1 MAQDEKAKEPTVTF
15 QAKGGLLTDPKPM
28 EVHAGVGDIKPWDA
42 DSWAQ
47 FEQMGKPRPRAEA
60 PLKVTGR
67 AKYTYD
73 VKLPGMLYGRMIGA
87 AIAAGEIVSIDTSKA
102 EALPGVKAVWTA
114 ESRVVRF
121 AGQDVAAVAAV
132 SPEIA
137 MDAAR
142 LVKVTYKESPFVHE
156 LREAMKDGAP
166 LVYDL
171 DKSPAGPDVPRRG
184 NVFGPGRGRGRGD
197 VEKGFAEAEVV
208 HEGTYYCPVHTHS
221 PLETHGVV
229 ASWEGDQLT
238 VYASTQGIFAVRE
251 GLAEALGI
259 DRKNVRVVCEH
270 MGGGFGS
277 KLGPSASGSAF
288 AMAACKLAKRAGAPV
303 KLMLDRKQQHLCTGN
318 APSALM
324 TVKVGAKKDG
334 TLTAVH
340 YKSWGSA
347 GVAGG
352 AGTAG
357 PAGARSTARTRTS
370 RPRSTTSSR
379 TRARRRRCAPPAT
392 RRAPSASS
400 PRWTSWPRSS
410 AWTRSSCAR
419 RTRRARSAWPSTTSG
434 RRRSAGRAATRRPAT
449 CRPAVSAPRKER
461 RSAGSGWRTA
471 TGTCSPPRT
480 SDAQVKVHRD
490 GSVEVIT
497 GCQDIGTGYRTAMMV
512 VAAEEL
518 GHRAR
523 GRHHA
528 HRRHPVPRGPRLRRQ
543 RDHQLDGPGR
553 APRRERGPDEA
564 LRPRGAARSASRPR
578 SSTPRTGRSS
588 WRRTRRSR
596 SPSSRPRRR

>member
-15 QAKGGLLTDPKPM
+15 QAKGGFPSAPTPM

-42 DSWAQ
+42 DSWAK

-73 VKLPGMLYGRMIGA
+73 VKLAGMLYGRMIGA
-87 AIAAGEIVSIDTSKA
+87 EIPAGEILSIDTAKA

-114 ESRVVRF
+114 DSKLVRF

-137 MDAAR
+137 VDAAR
-142 LVKVTYKESPFVHE
+142 LVKVIYKEKPFTIE
-156 LREAMKDGAP
+156 LREAMKPDAP
-166 LVYDL
+166 LVFTEAE
-171 DKSPAGPDVPRRG
+171 SPAGKDVPRKG
-184 NVFGPGRGRGRGD
+184 NVFGPGPRARGGRGD
-197 VEKGFAEAEVV
+197 LEKGFAEAEVV

-259 DRKNVRVVCEH
+259 DRKNVRVICEH

-288 AMAACKLAKRAGAPV
+288 AMTACKLSKKAGAPV
-303 KLMLDRKQQHLCTGN
+303 KMMLDRKQQHLCTGN

-334 TLTAVH
+334 TMTAVH
-340 YKSWGSA
+340 YRSWGSA

-357 PAGARSTARTRTS
+357 PAGALHGKNPNFKADEYDVFTNAG
-370 RPRSTTSSR
+370 P
-379 TRARRRRCAPPAT
+379 AAPL
-392 RRAPSASS
+392 RAPGHSQGAFGIESAVDELADKLGMDPLELRKKNEAS
-400 PRWTSWPRSS
+400 PVRMAQYDLGASAISWE
-410 AWTRSSCAR
+410 R
-419 RTRRARSAWPSTTSG
+419 RNKK
-434 RRRSAGRAATRRPAT
+434 AGDTPG
-449 CRPAVSAPRKER
+449 PRKRGIGMANGNWYVFAAED
-461 RSAGSGWRTA
+461 SN
-471 TGTCSPPRT
+471 
-480 SDAQVKVHRD
+480 AQIKVHRD

-497 GCQDIGTGYRTAMMV
+497 GC
-512 VAAEEL
+512 
-518 GHRAR
+518 
-523 GRHHA
+523 
-528 HRRHPVPRGPRLRRQ
+528 
-543 RDHQLDGPGR
+543 
-553 APRRERGPDEA
+553 
-564 LRPRGAARSASRPR
+564 
-578 SSTPRTGRSS
+578 
-588 WRRTRRSR
+588 
-596 SPSSRPRRR
+596 